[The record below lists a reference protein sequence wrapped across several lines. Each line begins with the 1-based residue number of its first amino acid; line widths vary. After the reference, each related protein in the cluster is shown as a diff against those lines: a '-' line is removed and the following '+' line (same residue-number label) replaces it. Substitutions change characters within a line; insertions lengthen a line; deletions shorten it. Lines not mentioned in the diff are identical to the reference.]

1 MVGEASPR
9 RRLLVISNGH
19 GEDWIAAAI
28 VARLPD
34 NISVEAYPMIGAGT
48 AYHGTC
54 PIVGPRARL
63 DSGGARTA
71 KGSLRRDV
79 AQGGLAMIP
88 PVYRFLRSVR
98 GQYDKVLVVGDVV
111 GVLFA
116 WLAGH
121 RDLYYVDC
129 YKTGAARLYSAAER
143 WVIGKSCKQVFCRS
157 ENLAALLTSA
167 GVAASSPGN
176 LMMDTIPHGDYNAAL
191 RRTRP
196 LGMTLLPGSRGKTA
210 DNFARQVAGLR
221 QVDPMALPDL
231 FLAVAGDVEV
241 ESLAE
246 AAKLSRTPLLSAD
259 SDDLGTLSDGTITI
273 NMLRGRAMGNALAE
287 SDLVMSQAGTA
298 TVQALG
304 LGRPVITMTSPQ
316 DRQSRFLDEQALFG
330 EARIAVPDEPAKIAA
345 ALNRLLAS
353 PDERRRLGDI
363 GRQRIGGPGAIHAV
377 LDALTE

>member
-1 MVGEASPR
+1 VAEASVR

-28 VARLPD
+28 AARLPASM
-34 NISVEAYPMIGAGT
+34 SVEAYPMIGAGT
-48 AYHGTC
+48 AYHGIC

-79 AQGGLAMIP
+79 SQGGLAMIP

-98 GQYDKVLVVGDVV
+98 GQYDKVLVVGDVI

-116 WLAGH
+116 
-121 RDLYYVDC
+121 C
-129 YKTGAARLYSAAER
+129 YKTGAARLYSGAER
-143 WVIGKSCKQVFCRS
+143 WVIARACKQVFCRAD
-157 ENLAALLTSA
+157 NLAALLANA
-167 GVAASSPGN
+167 GVEASSPGN

-210 DNFARQVAGLR
+210 ENFARQVAGLR
-221 QVDPMALPDL
+221 KVDPMALPDL

-241 ESLAE
+241 ETLAS

-273 NMLRGRAMGNALAE
+273 NMLRGRAMGNALMQ

-304 LGRPVITMTSPQ
+304 LGRPVITMTNPQ
-316 DRQSRFLDEQALFG
+316 DRQSRFMDEQALFG
-330 EARIAVPDEPAKIAA
+330 EARLAVPDEPDRIAL
-345 ALNRLLAS
+345 ALNQLLAS

-377 LDALTE
+377 LDALVS